1 MESSLQRLVASQ
13 LACVG
18 TRPARFINRK
28 RRTTNRRL
36 ADGTLV
42 DAGASGGTGMAGEAR
57 VTAAADRVAAVAAV
71 PAAAAPSPTTASSLR
86 TLDDDSLHD
95 QVAALL
101 EPAESA
107 TIVAQLQRLNASQL
121 EVRRRL
127 AQVSR

>member
-1 MESSLQRLVASQ
+1 M
-13 LACVG
+13 
-18 TRPARFINRK
+18 NRK

-71 PAAAAPSPTTASSLR
+71 PAAAAPSPTPASSLR

-95 QVAALL
+95 QVAALF